1 MLANFRI
8 SAIVFLDIESGL
20 NALAL
25 LLSLI
30 TSKIFIGFFPFLSLP
45 SSEKY
50 IILPVTVNLFCEE
63 MYQYAVVSQYVKGVV
78 FRMIRAKIWFRCAV
92 VHDPVSPI
100 IVQPALIGWEAKQ
113 RQIDLTIERAFK
125 GDELLRRMKG
135 WITVDPAKVIEVVN
149 EFGRL
154 KVLDDRELV
163 VEIEDRAS
171 FDNLKKNLFSTFGN
185 EVDVEL
191 I

>member
-1 MLANFRI
+1 
-8 SAIVFLDIESGL
+8 
-20 NALAL
+20 
-25 LLSLI
+25 
-30 TSKIFIGFFPFLSLP
+30 
-45 SSEKY
+45 
-50 IILPVTVNLFCEE
+50 
-63 MYQYAVVSQYVKGVV
+63 
-78 FRMIRAKIWFRCAV
+78 V

-100 IVQPALIGWEAKQ
+100 IVQPALVGWEAKQ

-135 WITVDPAKVIEVVN
+135 WITVDPEKVIEVVN

-163 VEIEDRAS
+163 VEMEDRAG

>member
-1 MLANFRI
+1 
-8 SAIVFLDIESGL
+8 
-20 NALAL
+20 
-25 LLSLI
+25 
-30 TSKIFIGFFPFLSLP
+30 
-45 SSEKY
+45 
-50 IILPVTVNLFCEE
+50 
-63 MYQYAVVSQYVKGVV
+63 
-78 FRMIRAKIWFRCAV
+78 MIRARIWFRCAV

-100 IVQPALIGWEAKQ
+100 IVQPALIGWDARQ

-135 WITVDPAKVIEVVN
+135 WITVDPQKVIEVVN

-163 VEIEDRAS
+163 VEMEDRAT
-171 FDNLKKNLFSTFGN
+171 FDKLNKNLSSTFGN